1 LLVSRSGLR
10 TRLGIGSAPQA
21 YIPDAPQGA
30 VHLETLDS
38 AARGT
43 DVQLFT
49 AVPEGHGDGEGLP
62 VCLVLHGAS
71 ATPADF
77 EDFGFGRFLTAAV
90 RAGADPF
97 VLAGASGGQLSW
109 EVGHVPGDDPA
120 RMLVEEMPRWL
131 ADRGFD
137 STRLVAWGWSMGGY
151 GALRLAQA
159 QPSMLRGVAAF
170 SPAIT
175 EGDLVFGD
183 VDALGD
189 QPVGLW
195 CGTDD
200 GFVDAVRA
208 LGDALPVPADPE
220 VYAQGRHTR
229 VFWNDHTLE
238 ALAALAGWLRADLS
252 DAPGV
257 RQQSRKES
265 GCYPSAVA
273 STRRTAR
280 GVLDRGR
287 TEHPRAPCRSHRRH
301 DRHRVGAGDRGEP
314 RCCRTGCGG
323 GAGSPPQRGR
333 PAGRRRPCRRL
344 RQCVHAPHQR
354 ADR

>member
-1 LLVSRSGLR
+1 MSPAPRVTRRTVLVAGGVGAGTLAVTGGALLVSRPGLR

-109 EVGHVPGDDPA
+109 EAGHVPGDDPA
-120 RMLVEEMPRWL
+120 RMH
-131 ADRGFD
+131 
-137 STRLVAWGWSMGGY
+137 
-151 GALRLAQA
+151 
-159 QPSMLRGVAAF
+159 
-170 SPAIT
+170 
-175 EGDLVFGD
+175 
-183 VDALGD
+183 
-189 QPVGLW
+189 
-195 CGTDD
+195 D

-238 ALAALAGWLRADLS
+238 AFNALAGWLRAD
-252 DAPGV
+252 
-257 RQQSRKES
+257 R
-265 GCYPSAVA
+265 
-273 STRRTAR
+273 
-280 GVLDRGR
+280 
-287 TEHPRAPCRSHRRH
+287 
-301 DRHRVGAGDRGEP
+301 
-314 RCCRTGCGG
+314 
-323 GAGSPPQRGR
+323 
-333 PAGRRRPCRRL
+333 
-344 RQCVHAPHQR
+344 
-354 ADR
+354 